1 MLWNIRLNGKRYTSA
16 NEIEGQE
23 DETVTNFLKEWYNNE
38 DYVTG
43 HTSGS
48 TGTPKELHLL
58 KRDMIASAELT
69 NRFFHIGTGSNL
81 LLCLSPSYIAGKMM
95 IVRAILS
102 GANLHTVPPSSSPLA
117 TLDMPFDLAAMVP
130 MQVETTLKSPST
142 RQHFTRLRQILI
154 GGAAISSKL
163 EKQLQSFS
171 TNCYATYGMTETVSH
186 VALRPINGPR
196 QNSFYFALGDVH
208 FSQDKRG
215 CLIIHAPH
223 LHEQQFITNDLVIL
237 HTQTQFEWLGRVDNV
252 INSGGV
258 KLFPENIEHR
268 LSPLISR
275 RFFITSVPDEYLGQM
290 AVIVIE
296 DTPWPANSQQ
306 ELLDEAR
313 KHLAPYEVPK
323 RIYFM
328 DHFQET
334 YSGKII
340 RKII

>member
-1 MLWNIRLNGKRYTSA
+1 
-16 NEIEGQE
+16 
-23 DETVTNFLKEWYNNE
+23 
-38 DYVTG
+38 
-43 HTSGS
+43 
-48 TGTPKELHLL
+48 
-58 KRDMIASAELT
+58 
-69 NRFFHIGTGSNL
+69 
-81 LLCLSPSYIAGKMM
+81 
-95 IVRAILS
+95 
-102 GANLHTVPPSSSPLA
+102 
-117 TLDMPFDLAAMVP
+117 MVP

>member
-1 MLWNIRLNGKRYTSA
+1 MSLPFLHRRENDDCPGHSFWGKSTHGTPLLFPPRDIRHAFRPRGNGSHASR
-16 NEIEGQE
+16 NDPEIPKH
-23 DETVTNFLKEWYNNE
+23 ETTF
-38 DYVTG
+38 
-43 HTSGS
+43 HTSPANS
-48 TGTPKELHLL
+48 Y
-58 KRDMIASAELT
+58 RW
-69 NRFFHIGTGSNL
+69 R
-81 LLCLSPSYIAGKMM
+81 SYILKTGKTTT
-95 IVRAILS
+95 IL
-102 GANLHTVPPSSSPLA
+102 
-117 TLDMPFDLAAMVP
+117 LDKL
-130 MQVETTLKSPST
+130 
-142 RQHFTRLRQILI
+142 LRHLWYDRN
-154 GGAAISSKL
+154 SL
-163 EKQLQSFS
+163 P
-171 TNCYATYGMTETVSH
+171 
-186 VALRPINGPR
+186 RGPAPHQR
-196 QNSFYFALGDVH
+196 TPQNSFYFALGDVH

-237 HTQTQFEWLGRVDNV
+237 HTRTQFEWLGRVDNV

-328 DHFQET
+328 DHF
-334 YSGKII
+334 KKPI
-340 RKII
+340 RKNYTENYIIFYILHNLYSCYES

>member
-16 NEIEGQE
+16 DEMEGQE
-23 DETVTNFLKEWYNNE
+23 EAVINFLKEWYNNE

-48 TGTPKELHLL
+48 TGTPKELHLS
-58 KRDMIASAELT
+58 KKDMIASAELT
-69 NRFFHIGTGSNL
+69 NRFFHIGTGSTL

-95 IVRAILS
+95 IVRAILA
-102 GANLHTVPPSSSPLA
+102 GANLHTVSPSSSPLA

-130 MQVETTLKSPST
+130 MQVETTLKSPLAT
-142 RQHFTRLRQILI
+142 QHFTRLRQVLI
-154 GGAAISSKL
+154 GGAAISPKL
-163 EKQLQSFS
+163 EKQLQSLP

-196 QNSFYFALGDVH
+196 QTSFYVALGDIH
-208 FSQDKRG
+208 FSQDNRG

-223 LHEQQFITNDLVIL
+223 LHEQQFITNDLVVL
-237 HTQTQFEWLGRVDNV
+237 HSQTRFEWLGRVDNV
-252 INSGGV
+252 INSGGI

-268 LSPLISR
+268 LAPLISR
-275 RFFITSVPDEYLGQM
+275 RFFITSIPDALLGQM

-296 DTPWPANSQQ
+296 DTPWSANSQK
-306 ELLDEAR
+306 ELLNEAR
-313 KHLAPYEVPK
+313 KHLSPYEIPK

-328 DHFQET
+328 EHFQET

>member
-1 MLWNIRLNGKRYTSA
+1 M
-16 NEIEGQE
+16 EGQE
-23 DETVTNFLKEWYNNE
+23 EAVINFLKEWYNNE

-48 TGTPKELHLL
+48 TGTPKELHLS
-58 KRDMIASAELT
+58 KKDMIASAELT
-69 NRFFHIGTGSNL
+69 NRFFHIGTGSTL

-95 IVRAILS
+95 IVRAILA
-102 GANLHTVPPSSSPLA
+102 GANLHTVSPSSSPLA

-130 MQVETTLKSPST
+130 MQVETTLKSPLAT
-142 RQHFTRLRQILI
+142 QHFTRLRQVLI
-154 GGAAISSKL
+154 GGAAISPKL
-163 EKQLQSFS
+163 EKQLQSLP

-196 QNSFYFALGDVH
+196 QTSFYVALGDIH
-208 FSQDKRG
+208 FSQDNRG

-223 LHEQQFITNDLVIL
+223 LHEQQFITNDLVVL
-237 HTQTQFEWLGRVDNV
+237 HSQTRFEWLGRVDNV
-252 INSGGV
+252 INSGGI

-268 LSPLISR
+268 LAPLISR
-275 RFFITSVPDEYLGQM
+275 RFFITSIPDALLGQM

-296 DTPWPANSQQ
+296 DTPWSANSQK
-306 ELLDEAR
+306 ELLNEAR
-313 KHLAPYEVPK
+313 KHLSPYEIPK

-328 DHFQET
+328 EHFQET

>member
-1 MLWNIRLNGKRYTSA
+1 M
-16 NEIEGQE
+16 EGQE
-23 DETVTNFLKEWYNNE
+23 EAVINFLKEWYNNE

-48 TGTPKELHLL
+48 TGTPKELHLS
-58 KRDMIASAELT
+58 KKDMIASAELT
-69 NRFFHIGTGSNL
+69 NRFFHIGTGSTL

-95 IVRAILS
+95 IVRAILA
-102 GANLHTVPPSSSPLA
+102 GANLHTVSPSSSPLA

-130 MQVETTLKSPST
+130 MQVETTLKSPLAT
-142 RQHFTRLRQILI
+142 QHFTRLRQVLI
-154 GGAAISSKL
+154 GGAAISPKL
-163 EKQLQSFS
+163 EKQLQSLP

-196 QNSFYFALGDVH
+196 QTSFYVALGDIH

-223 LHEQQFITNDLVIL
+223 LHEQQFITNDLVVL
-237 HTQTQFEWLGRVDNV
+237 HSQTRFEWLGRVDNV
-252 INSGGV
+252 INSGGI

-268 LSPLISR
+268 LAPLISR
-275 RFFITSVPDEYLGQM
+275 RFFITSIPDALLGQM

-296 DTPWPANSQQ
+296 DTPWSANSQK
-306 ELLDEAR
+306 ELLNEAR
-313 KHLAPYEVPK
+313 KHLSPYEIPK

-328 DHFQET
+328 EHFQET